1 MANNWTREQL
11 LLALGLYCEIPFG
24 QFHQNNPKIIAA
36 AEAIGRTPS
45 ALAMKLSNLA
55 SLDPVITE
63 SGRSGL
69 SGASSGDRAIWEEF
83 MGSTNQLMPEMAV
96 QLEQHRINPEAYGLD
111 EDEVEGIKDY
121 SAPEV
126 ERKSK
131 QRKGQ
136 HLFRDAVLS
145 SYEFRCA
152 MTGVSDTRLLV
163 ASHIKPWSKDS
174 ENRLNPCNG
183 LCLSTFFDRA
193 FDIGLISFSNDFKLL
208 VSSDLKSQSNNRHIW
223 ETFIAVEGKEMQLPE
238 KFFPDQE
245 LLAWHR
251 ENILI
256 SSS

>member
-55 SLDPVITE
+55 SLDPDITG

-69 SGASSGDRAIWEEF
+69 PGASAADRAIWQEF
-83 MGSTNQLMPEMAV
+83 MAGTNRLMPEIET
-96 QLEQHRINPEAYGLD
+96 QLEQFRIDPEGYGL
-111 EDEVEGIKDY
+111 EKGEAERIEDY

-126 ERKSK
+126 EGKSK
-131 QRKGQ
+131 RRKGQ
-136 HLFRDAVLS
+136 NLFRDAVLS

-152 MTGVSDTRLLV
+152 MTGVSDARLLV

-174 ENRLNPCNG
+174 ENRLNPRNG

-193 FDIGLISFSNDFKLL
+193 FDIGLVSFSENFELL
-208 VSSDLKSQSNNRHIW
+208 VSSEIKEQSGNGHIR
-223 ETFIAVEGKEMQLPE
+223 ETFVAREGEKLLLPE
-238 KFFPDQE
+238 KFSPNTDF
-245 LLAWHR
+245 LKWHR
-251 ENILI
+251 EQQFRD
-256 SSS
+256 

>member
-55 SLDPVITE
+55 SLDPDITG

-69 SGASSGDRAIWEEF
+69 PGASAADRAIWGEF
-83 MGSTNQLMPEMAV
+83 MAGTNHLMPEIAV
-96 QLEQHRINPEAYGLD
+96 QVEQHRINPEAYGLE
-111 EDEVEGIKDY
+111 EDNYEGIKDY
-121 SAPEV
+121 SASDI

-136 HLFRDAVLS
+136 NLFRDAVLT

-152 MTGVSDTRLLV
+152 VTGVSDTRLLV

-174 ENRLNPCNG
+174 ENRLNPRNG

-193 FDIGLISFSNDFKLL
+193 FDIGLVSFSEDLELL
-208 VSSDLKSQSNNRHIW
+208 VSLELKQQSENVHIR
-223 ETFIAVEGKEMQLPE
+223 ETFVAREGEKLLLPE
-238 KFFPDQE
+238 KFSPGVGF
-245 LLAWHR
+245 LNWHR
-251 ENILI
+251 NHWFRQ
-256 SSS
+256 